1 MNGETRR
8 RNWVTENSFPVGAK
22 IGDLGLFA
30 KDEDYPI
37 GNECLF
43 SDGMGSW

>member
-1 MNGETRR
+1 
-8 RNWVTENSFPVGAK
+8 
-22 IGDLGLFA
+22 LGLFA

-37 GNECLF
+37 GDGCLF